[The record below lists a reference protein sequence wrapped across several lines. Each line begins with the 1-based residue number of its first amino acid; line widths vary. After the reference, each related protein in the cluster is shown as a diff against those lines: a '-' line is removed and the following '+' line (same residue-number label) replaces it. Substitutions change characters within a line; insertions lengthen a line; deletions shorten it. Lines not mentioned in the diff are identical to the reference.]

1 MSPIALKKTTK
12 LRKVSTAE
20 VLGKKCSKFSC
31 PKGLLAEFD
40 VQKPVSKAPPVRK
53 STLPPTSSGRSKTFK
68 PLLLRSKPST
78 EGFKMPKARSKQVTK
93 SNKRQ
98 SSGTIVS
105 SSILQRTGRISS
117 AVFLKRI
124 QQSICLAPDE
134 ESFDEI
140 EMTKERKQ
148 ALVELKQPKIKTL
161 SQFLTPLKSTITKV
175 GEGAFGEVFMAVRG
189 NQRTIIK
196 VILILN

>member
-1 MSPIALKKTTK
+1 
-12 LRKVSTAE
+12 
-20 VLGKKCSKFSC
+20 
-31 PKGLLAEFD
+31 
-40 VQKPVSKAPPVRK
+40 
-53 STLPPTSSGRSKTFK
+53 
-68 PLLLRSKPST
+68 
-78 EGFKMPKARSKQVTK
+78 MPKARSKQVTK

-175 GEGAFGEVFMAVRG
+175 GEGAFGEVFMAVRA

-196 VILILN
+196 VCLVL